1 VGGDG
6 KAYSLAASG
15 VRVLSHWSVRP
26 DELPGLLPRDK
37 KARQGFRIALSWCD
51 LLEPQEVLEYVGSA
65 ASSGVPLVMLFDGEA
80 SSLPSSVEAAR
91 IDPPRTGLLAAVAL
105 AESIRAGSG
114 LGPGDAMRAAELAS
128 RVRGLQFALARSL
141 GASPGD
147 PLSALPRYTQKLG
160 SAAYVASSAARL
172 GWSRA
177 ELSARVTDTLRAY
190 GEVRLLKY
198 HEKLVETLVGLVEVA
213 EEWRT

>member
-1 VGGDG
+1 
-6 KAYSLAASG
+6 
-15 VRVLSHWSVRP
+15 
-26 DELPGLLPRDK
+26 
-37 KARQGFRIALSWCD
+37 
-51 LLEPQEVLEYVGSA
+51 
-65 ASSGVPLVMLFDGEA
+65 MLFDGEA

-91 IDPPRTGLLAAVAL
+91 IDPPRTSLLAAVAL